1 MKIYDRSGFPNP
13 SRIRI
18 VLAAKGLDQSIEFVP
33 VDLIGAEHKQ
43 AAFLAMNPSGVV
55 PVLELDDGTLISE
68 STAITEYFDN
78 LDGNPI
84 LTGRTP
90 KEKAVI
96 HMMQRRAEAYVTDPI
111 GLYFHHATSGLGD
124 ALKAYK
130 SPDWE
135 GREAMGRREG
145 EKVRAG
151 FKYFNELLQGRP
163 YLAGEEFSMAD
174 ITLFA
179 GLMHAD
185 VSGIAVPADFKS
197 LLEWRARVSELPSV
211 KNRTGQDFVQED
223 LTRLGF

>member
-1 MKIYDRSGFPNP
+1 MKIYDRPGFPNP

-18 VLAAKGLDQSIEFVP
+18 VLAAKGLDQSVEFVP

-43 AAFLAMNPSGVV
+43 AAFLGKNPSGVV

-84 LTGRTP
+84 ITGRTP

-124 ALKAYK
+124 TLKAYK
-130 SPDWE
+130 SPDWD
-135 GREAMGRREG
+135 GRETMGQREG
-145 EKVRAG
+145 DKVRAG
-151 FKYFNELLQGRP
+151 LTYFNELLQSRP
-163 YLAGEEFSMAD
+163 YLAGDAFSMAD

-185 VSGIAVPADFKS
+185 VSGITVPADYTA
-197 LLEWRARVSELPSV
+197 LLDWRVRVSELPSV
-211 KNRTGQDFVQED
+211 KNRSGQNFLQED